1 MTNEI
6 LPLSALQTS
15 LLEIASVAYLE
26 GGKPQELCSD
36 LWGTRLYNRSK
47 LWGLLHRLV
56 RCIVYALL
64 RKQTYELQFNET
76 VKKTHEALLHHL
88 QKGETA
94 LAEYHVG
101 LADLKPKC
109 SDTLVSFYRYFY
121 SIATLL
127 EDNNISTKVDGLFQ
141 SLFKVKVEDIKN
153 RLRAFQDQQACLRF
167 NLLTDQE
174 IPWEA
179 FKSIANKGTKETYCI
194 TNPTLQAWFRAIA
207 TDLITRKPSD
217 RYVWELAQTLPAIW
231 RSLQKAFGSD
241 GLIIDYSVWIVFLK
255 NNGMQDR
262 FPPSTPEERSGTIQS
277 ETISQYHVE
286 RFRRQYNRH
295 LPAREVVWV
304 SETGRSVTLK
314 DLSALPSLPKLFK
327 ELASYPC
334 TYVRSL
340 EDRDLYPGDF
350 GVDKTG
356 KIRSFKPLVDTDF
369 DMELFD
375 AWVWKAAGE
384 DEEKYRAIYLQ
395 EGMKETVVCYLFYDF
410 RIASATTSRLGL
422 SRSYD
427 LLRFT
432 ISQYNSLEYQQYQAR
447 FDTVFQRMQ
456 KEYTALAAQVTDLPN
471 WNKNSAAFWKAY
483 AWELFPGL
491 RLPRDAK
498 ERYRAKYS
506 SIYSSR

>member
-1 MTNEI
+1 
-6 LPLSALQTS
+6 
-15 LLEIASVAYLE
+15 
-26 GGKPQELCSD
+26 
-36 LWGTRLYNRSK
+36 
-47 LWGLLHRLV
+47 
-56 RCIVYALL
+56 
-64 RKQTYELQFNET
+64 
-76 VKKTHEALLHHL
+76 
-88 QKGETA
+88 
-94 LAEYHVG
+94 
-101 LADLKPKC
+101 
-109 SDTLVSFYRYFY
+109 
-121 SIATLL
+121 
-127 EDNNISTKVDGLFQ
+127 
-141 SLFKVKVEDIKN
+141 
-153 RLRAFQDQQACLRF
+153 
-167 NLLTDQE
+167 
-174 IPWEA
+174 
-179 FKSIANKGTKETYCI
+179 
-194 TNPTLQAWFRAIA
+194 
-207 TDLITRKPSD
+207 
-217 RYVWELAQTLPAIW
+217 
-231 RSLQKAFGSD
+231 
-241 GLIIDYSVWIVFLK
+241 
-255 NNGMQDR
+255 MQDR